1 MTMHPSRTLRA
12 LTAAAA
18 LLLLNGCMVTDEIG
32 SWFQSTGKK
41 STLRGVRI
49 SVMSLDESLRP
60 DAELNKTPLQLPAPF
75 RNTEWPQP
83 GGYASNAMY
92 HLSVRGRMREVW
104 NEDAG
109 KGSDT
114 DSHLTAPPVVG
125 GNLVFALDSEAHI
138 YVFRSGDGKPVWDK
152 RLAPKNGTDWP
163 TLWGLLGKHNTIDTT
178 TGMGGGVAYSNNRI
192 YVTSGFGSLI
202 AMDARTGREIWRRD
216 LGIPIINAPVV
227 NGGRVFVSTHDN
239 HFYCLA
245 EADGR
250 QLWDHQGISES
261 AGILSSTSVAVS
273 GEFVVVP
280 YTSGEVFALRVQ
292 NGQMAWSEVLS
303 RSGNVTAL
311 SELDDIAGRPVID
324 RNVVYAIS
332 QSGVMAAISLASGE
346 RLWTRDIGGVN
357 TPWAAG
363 DQVYVLDNMNRV
375 ICLNRQ
381 DGKVRWMHQL
391 PQWENMDR
399 KKDPIIWAG
408 PVLVSDKLIVTSSD
422 GYAEALSPYTG
433 RMTGRVEIPSG
444 TVIAPIVANDT
455 LYLYTS
461 DAELV
466 ALR

>member
-1 MTMHPSRTLRA
+1 MAPSRTFRVLV
-12 LTAAAA
+12 AAAA

-32 SWFQSTGKK
+32 SWFKSSGKK
-41 STLRGVRI
+41 SNLRGVRI

-60 DAELNKTPLQLPAPF
+60 DAELNKTPVLLPPPF

-92 HLSVRGRMREVW
+92 HLSARGRLREAW

-114 DSHLTAPPVVG
+114 ASRLTAPPVVG
-125 GNLVFALDSEAHI
+125 GNMVFALDSEAHI
-138 YVFRSGDGKPVWDK
+138 YVFRSSDGKPVWDK
-152 RLAPKNGTDWP
+152 RLAPKDGTDWP
-163 TLWGLLGKHNTIDTT
+163 TLWGLLGKHNTIDAA
-178 TGMGGGVAYSNNRI
+178 TGMGGGVAYNQARI
-192 YVTSGFGSLI
+192 YVTSGFGTVI
-202 AMDARTGREIWRRD
+202 AMDARTGRELWRRD
-216 LGIPIINAPVV
+216 LGVPIINAPVV

-239 HFYCLA
+239 HFYCLS

-292 NGQMAWSEVLS
+292 NGQVAWSEVLS

-324 RNVVYAIS
+324 RNVVYAVS

-346 RLWTRDIGGVN
+346 RLWTRDVGGVN

-363 DQVYVLDNMNRV
+363 DQVYVLDNLNRV

-381 DGKVRWMHQL
+381 DGKVRWLHQL
-391 PQWENMDR
+391 PQWANMDR
-399 KKDPIIWAG
+399 KKDPIIWSG

-433 RMTGRVEIPSG
+433 RMSGRVEIPTG
-444 TVIAPIVANDT
+444 TTIAPIVANDT